1 MNVSDGAFD
10 TEVIV
15 VGAGP
20 TGLVTATEL
29 EAAGIGAVV
38 VDRVE
43 MGSKAPR
50 AGAIQPRTTEVFEMR
65 GLLEPMRAGRATW
78 DVDWGHFA
86 GLRIDYSTLGE
97 RGPLMHLTQNDIED
111 FLERRLA
118 ERGVAVLRRH
128 ELTGIEQDEHGV
140 TATITG
146 PDGATSTV
154 TGRYLV
160 AADGGHSTAR
170 KLLGVGFP
178 GRDGT
183 ETAIV
188 ADIRVRGTTAPALVD
203 PRARLGVPT
212 VGPDGS
218 WAMVFALNGEWQRL
232 FACVVGAPDRTVPV
246 TADEVADTLHTVF
259 GPEVELVETT
269 NLARVDDAA
278 RQVPDYRVGRVFFAG
293 DAAHIHLPFGGQGLN
308 LGVQDAVNLAWKLVA
323 ALRGHAPDGLLDTY
337 HAERYPIAEMVL
349 ANARSQAL
357 LANFGAVNN
366 VDVPPLRAL
375 FDQLVKLPEV
385 NRFIT
390 GMLSGVD
397 IQYPVPGVAHPLA
410 GKRFHPIRLSPA
422 RGALIDP
429 TGAFAETARNWAD
442 RVEHRS
448 GDRAVL
454 VRPDGYVVWA
464 SDEPGG
470 DTGLRDALTHWFGA
484 GMATLTAESPVT
496 VGRSRQTAELG
507 R

>member
-1 MNVSDGAFD
+1 MNVSDVD
-10 TEVIV
+10 VIV

-20 TGLVTATEL
+20 TGLVMATEL
-29 EAAGIGAVV
+29 EAAGVGVVV
-38 VDRVE
+38 VDRAA

-50 AGAIQPRTTEVFEMR
+50 AGAVQPRTCEVFEMR
-65 GLLEPMRAGRATW
+65 GLLAPMRAGRPTW
-78 DVDWGHFA
+78 DVEWGHFA
-86 GLRIDYSTLGE
+86 GLRIDYSVLGE
-97 RGPLMHLTQNDIED
+97 RGPLMHLAQNDIEN
-111 FLERRLA
+111 FLEWRLG
-118 ERGVAVLRRH
+118 ERGVSVLRGH
-128 ELTGIEQDEHGV
+128 ELVGIEQDEGGV
-140 TATITG
+140 RASIAG
-146 PDGATSTV
+146 PDGVTSIV

-170 KLLGVGFP
+170 GLLGVGFP

-188 ADIRVRGTTAPALVD
+188 ADIRVRDTTAPALVD
-203 PRARLGVPT
+203 PVARLGVPT
-212 VGPDGS
+212 AGPDGS
-218 WAMVFALNGEWQRL
+218 WAMVFRLDDEWRRL
-232 FACVVGAPDRTVPV
+232 FSCVVGAPDRTVPV
-246 TADEVADTLHTVF
+246 TDVEVADTLHTVF
-259 GPEVELVETT
+259 GPEVTLVETR

-278 RQVPDYRVGRVFFAG
+278 RLVPDYRVGRVFFAG

-323 ALRGHAPDGLLDTY
+323 ALRGHAPEGLLDTY
-337 HAERYPIAEMVL
+337 HAERYPVAEMVL
-349 ANARSQAL
+349 ANARSQGL

-375 FDQLVKLPEV
+375 FDRLVKLPEV

-397 IQYPVPGVAHPLA
+397 IQYPMSGVAHPLL
-410 GKRFHPIRLSPA
+410 GKRFYPIELSPE

-429 TGAFAETARNWAD
+429 VGAFTETARNWAD
-442 RVEHRS
+442 RVESRS

-464 SDEPGG
+464 SDDPGDG
-470 DTGLRDALTHWFGA
+470 TGLAEALTRWFGA
-484 GMATLTAESPVT
+484 GMAPAMATVTAESQVPVGT
-496 VGRSRQTAELG
+496 VPASR
-507 R
+507 